1 MNFELVSSKTI
12 KKPDLYKRMAA
23 HQVRK
28 SIAEGNQRY
37 GAAVGAA
44 LLGDDNFTDDF
55 LNTF

>member
-1 MNFELVSSKTI
+1 MTFEFVSSKTI

-28 SIAEGNQRY
+28 SIAINQQY

-44 LLGDDNFTDDF
+44 LLGDDNLSDDF